1 MLKQEG
7 EFQHKTVWD
16 RDFCMGFRDFD
27 PCIKLTKKDHKPDM
41 NVKSP

>member
-16 RDFCMGFRDFD
+16 RDGDFD